1 MSNLLHG
8 PKSSECTLKKPA
20 ELDVIDCQRCQMIA
34 AVCLAHCLPDLAGEL
49 SDQCEN
55 LVSRRRLFL
64 TNVLDVDE
72 CFWRMS
78 KNNRLAFCQP
88 AMLPPQHQISKCLRK
103 GKQFLSIYLA
113 DWLDHACWHN
123 SHFLIWSLPS
133 MEENNENS
141 PVFTQSSRKDLEGL
155 NWDLL
160 RRS

>member
-8 PKSSECTLKKPA
+8 PKSSEGTLKKPV

-72 CFWRMS
+72 CF
-78 KNNRLAFCQP
+78 
-88 AMLPPQHQISKCLRK
+88 
-103 GKQFLSIYLA
+103 
-113 DWLDHACWHN
+113 
-123 SHFLIWSLPS
+123 
-133 MEENNENS
+133 
-141 PVFTQSSRKDLEGL
+141 
-155 NWDLL
+155 
-160 RRS
+160 